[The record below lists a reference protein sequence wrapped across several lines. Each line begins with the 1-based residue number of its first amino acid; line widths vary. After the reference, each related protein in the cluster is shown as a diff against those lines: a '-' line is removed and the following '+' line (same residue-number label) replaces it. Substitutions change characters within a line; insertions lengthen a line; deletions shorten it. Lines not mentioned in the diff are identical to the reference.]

1 MAAGPVQDW
10 IGFFLGAEPFFCRGV
25 TKKKDLVTA
34 RSEATKQSLR
44 NAPQMRD
51 CFARRGLA
59 MTFDFLLVTP
69 PTEVLGVDSGSFARA
84 MR

>member
-1 MAAGPVQDW
+1 MPLRGRSNLDNEH
-10 IGFFLGAEPFFCRGV
+10 FFFVTTSVVGHATKGDGVGELGAGL

-69 PTEVLGVDSGSFARA
+69 GRV
-84 MR
+84 